1 MSVYDIGDGI
11 ELTVAVTNSGGTLVD
26 PGSLYLVVEPPGQ
39 AGTVYTSP
47 AREGL
52 GSYYQGL
59 ILGTSGYWTYR
70 WVGSAPSVSE
80 EGRIFVRYVEAG
92 TV

>member
-1 MSVYDIGDGI
+1 MSVYDIGDGV
-11 ELTVAVTNSGGTLVD
+11 ELTVAVTNAGGTLVD
-26 PGSLYLVVEPPGQ
+26 PATLYLVVEPPGQ
-39 AGTVYTSP
+39 LGTVYGSP
-47 AREGL
+47 TREGL

-59 ILGTSGYWTYR
+59 TLGSPGYWAYR

-80 EGRIFVRYVEAG
+80 SGRLFVRYNEAG